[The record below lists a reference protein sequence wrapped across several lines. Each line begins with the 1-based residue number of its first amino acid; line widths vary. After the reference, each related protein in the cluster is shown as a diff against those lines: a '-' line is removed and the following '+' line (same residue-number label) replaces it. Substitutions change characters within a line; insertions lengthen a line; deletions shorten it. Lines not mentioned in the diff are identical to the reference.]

1 MIRVANRKCIRN
13 LSLKSLKATKSRNII
28 TITAIIL
35 TTVLFTALFTVIL
48 SINASFETANFRQVG
63 GFAHGGFKYLTAEQY
78 QTLKSHPLIEEAGLR
93 RFLGMP
99 EDSPFN
105 KSHVEVGYSD
115 ASQAHFMY
123 CDPVA
128 GSLPQEGSNQAAT
141 DTKVLALLGIEPEI
155 GAPFTVT
162 FTVDGVETTQTFI
175 LSGWWE
181 ADQATNANHILIPE
195 SRLNQI
201 LDELNISVPG
211 NDGMTGS
218 WNLDVMFSNSRNID
232 QKLQTMLLENGFQSD
247 DPSQNNYIATGVNW
261 GYTGAQ
267 LSDNFDLTTTLAI
280 LLLLFLIIV
289 TGYLIIYNIFQ
300 ISVVSDI
307 RFYGLLKTIGTSSR
321 QIRSL
326 IYRQALT
333 LSMIGIP
340 IGLLCGWLIGIKLTP
355 LILSQLNGVDIDTVS
370 HQPVIFILSACFAL
384 LTLLLSCRKPGQMA
398 ARITPIEAVRYT
410 ENDHHSLTRRKAG
423 QLSLFAMAKANLGRN
438 RKKTAITIFSM
449 TLAVVLFN
457 ATVLFTNG
465 FDIDKYL
472 ADKSVSDFI
481 VASANYF
488 QTGNLFSDDSALDE
502 ATLNDLRAQPG
513 IESGGAIYGKTSS
526 VQEFISE
533 DFYRNRYGQWNDAD
547 TVDQMLDNAEYSA
560 DGKVASDVQIYGM
573 EDYPLSKLKVLEG
586 DLNLLNQPGTIA
598 AVYMEDD
605 YSNPIISSN
614 WAKIGDTV
622 TLRYVDQWEYVNP
635 DTGQVYN
642 DLASIPD
649 TLPYISRALSYQEIE
664 YTVAALVTVPT
675 SLSYRYYGS
684 DEFVMS
690 AQTFMADSTT
700 NSIMLYA
707 FDTADDTSNSSMETY
722 LSDYCQTINPEVNYE
737 SKATYQNEFKSF
749 QRMFFVSGSLLCL
762 IIGLVGLLNFF
773 NANLSGILARRH
785 QFAMLQS
792 IGMTGKQLKTMLAAE
807 GLLYAG
813 SCVILAVIISL
824 IINPL
829 LAIALSSVLWFFTT
843 HISIVPIL
851 LLAPVLMLIG
861 CAIPLLI
868 YRLIARQ
875 SIVERL
881 RDNES

>member
-1 MIRVANRKCIRN
+1 MIRVANQKCIRN
-13 LSLKSLKATKSRNII
+13 LSLKSLRASKGRNII
-28 TITAIIL
+28 AITAIVL
-35 TTVLFTALFTVIL
+35 TTVLFTALFTIIL
-48 SINASFETANFRQVG
+48 SINASFETANFRQAG
-63 GFAHGGFKYLTAEQY
+63 GFAHGSFKYLTVEQY
-78 QTLKSHPLIEEAGLR
+78 QILRVHPLIEESGLR

-99 EDSPFN
+99 EDQPFN
-105 KSHVEVGYSD
+105 KTHVEVGYSD
-115 ASQAHFMY
+115 TTQAHFMY

-128 GSLPQEGSNQAAT
+128 GSLPQEDSNQAAT
-141 DTKVLALLGIEPEI
+141 DTKVLALLGIEPQI
-155 GAPFTVT
+155 GAPFTIT

-181 ADQATNANHILIPE
+181 ADQAANADHILIPE

-201 LDELNISVPG
+201 LDELNISAPG

-218 WNLDVMFSNSRNID
+218 WNLDVMFSNSRNIE
-232 QKLQTMLLENGFQSD
+232 QNLQTILSDNGFQTD
-247 DPSQNNYIATGVNW
+247 DPSQVNYVATGVNW
-261 GYTGAQ
+261 GYTGSQ
-267 LSDNFDLTTTLAI
+267 LADNFDLTTALAI
-280 LLLLFLIIV
+280 LIMLILIIL

-300 ISVVSDI
+300 ISIVSDI
-307 RFYGLLKTIGTSSR
+307 QFYGLLKTIGTSSR

-326 IYRQALT
+326 IYRQALA
-333 LSMIGIP
+333 LSIIGIP

-355 LILSQLNGVDIDTVS
+355 LILSQLNGVDSNTVS
-370 HQPVIFILSACFAL
+370 HHPSIFGLSACFAL
-384 LTLLLSCRKPGQMA
+384 LTVFLSCHKPGQEA
-398 ARITPIEAVRYT
+398 GKITPIEAVRYSDGNQKKVLRNT
-410 ENDHHSLTRRKAG
+410 STI
-423 QLSLFAMAKANLGRN
+423 LSTFAMARANLGRS
-438 RKKTAITIFSM
+438 RTKTTITVISM

-457 ATVLFTNG
+457 AMVLFTNG
-465 FDIDKYL
+465 FDMDKYL

-481 VASANYF
+481 VASSDYF
-488 QTGNLFSDDSALDE
+488 QTGNLFSIDSALDLN
-502 ATLNDLRAQPG
+502 TLADIKSQLG
-513 IESGGAIYGKTSS
+513 IEDGGAIYGKTSS
-526 VQEFISE
+526 IQEFISE
-533 DFYRNRYGQWNDAD
+533 DFYRNRYGQWNDAE
-547 TVDQMLDNAEYSA
+547 TVDQMLETAEYSA
-560 DGKVASDVQIYGM
+560 EGKIATGVQIYGM
-573 EDYPLSKLKVLEG
+573 EDYPLNKLKVLEG
-586 DLNLLNQPGTIA
+586 DLNLINQPGTIA
-598 AVYMEDD
+598 AVYLEDD
-605 YSNPIISSN
+605 YSNPIPSSN

-635 DTGQVYN
+635 DTGQIYS
-642 DLASIPD
+642 DIASIPD
-649 TLPYISRALSYQEIE
+649 SMPYISRAISYREID

-690 AQTFMADSTT
+690 ASSFMRDSGT
-700 NSIMLYA
+700 NDIMLYA
-707 FDTADDTSNSSMETY
+707 FDTADDTTNASMETY
-722 LSDYCQTINPEVNYE
+722 LHNYSQTINPEVGYE

-773 NANLSGILARRH
+773 NANLSSILARKH

-807 GLLYAG
+807 GLLYAC
-813 SCVILAVIISL
+813 SCIILAIIISL

-829 LAIALSSVLWFFTT
+829 LAIAFSSVLWFFTA

-851 LLAPVLMLIG
+851 LLAPVFILLG

-881 RDNES
+881 RDSGY

>member
-1 MIRVANRKCIRN
+1 
-13 LSLKSLKATKSRNII
+13 
-28 TITAIIL
+28 
-35 TTVLFTALFTVIL
+35 
-48 SINASFETANFRQVG
+48 
-63 GFAHGGFKYLTAEQY
+63 
-78 QTLKSHPLIEEAGLR
+78 
-93 RFLGMP
+93 
-99 EDSPFN
+99 
-105 KSHVEVGYSD
+105 
-115 ASQAHFMY
+115 
-123 CDPVA
+123 
-128 GSLPQEGSNQAAT
+128 
-141 DTKVLALLGIEPEI
+141 
-155 GAPFTVT
+155 
-162 FTVDGVETTQTFI
+162 
-175 LSGWWE
+175 
-181 ADQATNANHILIPE
+181 
-195 SRLNQI
+195 
-201 LDELNISVPG
+201 
-211 NDGMTGS
+211 
-218 WNLDVMFSNSRNID
+218 
-232 QKLQTMLLENGFQSD
+232 
-247 DPSQNNYIATGVNW
+247 
-261 GYTGAQ
+261 
-267 LSDNFDLTTTLAI
+267 
-280 LLLLFLIIV
+280 
-289 TGYLIIYNIFQ
+289 
-300 ISVVSDI
+300 
-307 RFYGLLKTIGTSSR
+307 
-321 QIRSL
+321 
-326 IYRQALT
+326 
-333 LSMIGIP
+333 
-340 IGLLCGWLIGIKLTP
+340 
-355 LILSQLNGVDIDTVS
+355 
-370 HQPVIFILSACFAL
+370 
-384 LTLLLSCRKPGQMA
+384 
-398 ARITPIEAVRYT
+398 
-410 ENDHHSLTRRKAG
+410 
-423 QLSLFAMAKANLGRN
+423 
-438 RKKTAITIFSM
+438 
-449 TLAVVLFN
+449 
-457 ATVLFTNG
+457 
-465 FDIDKYL
+465 
-472 ADKSVSDFI
+472 
-481 VASANYF
+481 
-488 QTGNLFSDDSALDE
+488 
-502 ATLNDLRAQPG
+502 
-513 IESGGAIYGKTSS
+513 
-526 VQEFISE
+526 
-533 DFYRNRYGQWNDAD
+533 
-547 TVDQMLDNAEYSA
+547 MLDNAEYSA